1 MLPECGRHYAFD
13 PPPASRVVLPVTG
26 RLAMTTAH
34 ASPLHPNFLR
44 VRTLKCRWPTAAGGA
59 LAALALV
66 SSGAAY
72 AQAPTPAA
80 GPSRDAR
87 IAQPSASP
95 AASGAASRSATKIF
109 SPKPPADGAAEV
121 GYRRYADSV
130 LAPVLK
136 HSISSD
142 DLAQVKVA
150 FAQLGKSNANTS
162 ALASASAGISDPTA
176 RKLVAWYALTRGI
189 GSAGDYRTFL
199 DQNPA
204 WPQRGLL
211 VQRLEEALFKNGGSV
226 QEIRS
231 FLPDGKPETAIGEAA
246 LAAALLAAGDRDAAR
261 RIVVKVWREGDIP
274 SAHEAAFL
282 GRFKT
287 LLSSSDHRWRLD
299 RYLMGDRR
307 WKAGRDEQ
315 AAYVRRIIPLLPEAE
330 RIKAEARLAVY
341 LRSSSAAKMMAGLAA
356 EEKADWGLA
365 FQRAQLMRRQNKT
378 TEAIKILLSAP
389 TDRAKI
395 VSPDDWW
402 DERRANAYE
411 ALDDNNYKL
420 AYELVREAGPLTVNP
435 LKEQRFMAGWIA
447 MRYMKAYDTALT
459 HFKAM
464 REVADGPLSRS
475 KGDYWIGRAL
485 EALGRTKEARS
496 AYERATKE
504 RDTFHALLAMQKLN
518 PGKQN
523 IEIAAPQRASDA
535 EVASIQKLDSLRA
548 AVIAQ
553 RAGLGPVIFRSF
565 LANARVVKSSEAWSG
580 LVAHLAD
587 ALGDTQMALRIAKT
601 AIGDGHNLLIYSY
614 PTRAFPAYKPLRD
627 PPELAFLLSIARQE
641 TEFNTQIVSG
651 AGARGLLQV
660 MPVTARHVCR
670 DHKIECNIPRLLSDE
685 VYNTTI
691 GSAYLGDRMAEFDG
705 NYPLTLAGYNA
716 GPGRARQW
724 MKRFGDPRSSNLD
737 AVDWIE
743 RIPFE
748 ETREYVGKVL
758 SNIQIYRARIGDQ
771 PALRLDDDL
780 WHGRR

>member
-1 MLPECGRHYAFD
+1 MPD
-13 PPPASRVVLPVTG
+13 TASR
-26 RLAMTTAH
+26 R
-34 ASPLHPNFLR
+34 
-44 VRTLKCRWPTAAGGA
+44 
-59 LAALALV
+59 
-66 SSGAAY
+66 
-72 AQAPTPAA
+72 
-80 GPSRDAR
+80 
-87 IAQPSASP
+87 
-95 AASGAASRSATKIF
+95 F
-109 SPKPPADGAAEV
+109 SPRPPADGTAEV
-121 GYRRYADSV
+121 AYRRYADSV
-130 LAPVLK
+130 LSPVLK
-136 HSISSD
+136 LAISD
-142 DLAQVKVA
+142 EDLARVKAA
-150 FAQLGKSNANTS
+150 FAKIGKDTS
-162 ALASASAGISDPTA
+162 EAGDAAAGITDPTA

-189 GSAGDYRTFL
+189 GTARAYRSFL

-211 VQRLEEALFKNGGSV
+211 TQRLEETLFTQGGNA

-231 FLPDGKPETAIGEAA
+231 FFPDGKPETAIGEAA
-246 LAAALLAAGDRDAAR
+246 LASAYLATGEREAAR
-261 RIVVKVWREGDIP
+261 RLAAKAWREGDIP
-274 SAHEAAFL
+274 ATLESGFL
-282 GRFKT
+282 ERFKS
-287 LLSSSDHRWRLD
+287 LLTTADHRWRLD
-299 RYLMGDRR
+299 RFLLSDRR
-307 WKAGRDEQ
+307 WKASRNEQ
-315 AAYVRRIIPLLPEAE
+315 ASYIRRIIPLLPEAE
-330 RIKAEARLAVY
+330 RRKAEARLAVY
-341 LRSSSAAKMMAGLAA
+341 LRSSSAANLMAALPAD
-356 EEKADWGLA
+356 EKADWGLA

-389 TDRAKI
+389 TDPGKI

-402 DERRANAYE
+402 EERRANAYE
-411 ALDDNNYKL
+411 ALDGNNYKL
-420 AYELVREAGPLTVNP
+420 AYELVRDAGPLTVNP

-447 MRYMKAYDTALT
+447 MRYLKSYETALK

-464 REVADGPLSRS
+464 REAADGPLSRS

-496 AYERATKE
+496 AYERATRE
-504 RDTFHALLAMQKLN
+504 RDTFHALLALQKLS
-518 PGKQN
+518 PGKQR
-523 IEIAAPQRASDA
+523 IEIIVPQRASEA
-535 EVASIQKLDSLRA
+535 EVDALQKLDSLRA

-587 ALGDTQMALRIAKT
+587 ALGDTQMSLRIAKS
-601 AIGDGHNLLIYSY
+601 AIADGHNLLIYSY
-614 PTRAFPAYKPLRD
+614 PTRAFPAYEPLRN
-627 PPELAFLLSIARQE
+627 PPELAFLLGIARQE

-670 DHKIECNIPRLLSDE
+670 DHKIKCDIPRLLSDK
-685 VYNTTI
+685 VYNTMI
-691 GSAYLGDRMAEFDG
+691 GSAYIGDRMGEFDG

-724 MKRFGDPRSSNLD
+724 IKAFGDPRSANLD

-771 PALRLDDDL
+771 PALRLDEDL
-780 WHGRR
+780 WRGRH